1 MMGIGRSI
9 HGTYGL
15 FDVAPECSDAELR
28 KAWCR
33 LLLQYHPDVNPDN
46 VEIATAK
53 TQEVLAAYERLTGWR
68 VAHPGA
74 AIADEQQFDDAHTSS
89 NINVEIKITVSS
101 FVADPF
107 RVSLDRIAALKQ
119 ELREAWEEFARRSY
133 DVKSAL
139 RFVRAAF
146 QGGRPDAAD
155 ELLINAKLIDAAPI
169 LAKMYSPDE
178 AARIAIMWAER
189 LRDHQQF
196 ALAIQLLD
204 DICGVA
210 GISSFTIGKLQ
221 DHLRSI
227 HYGIAQG
234 YFGQRQKPSAA
245 TRIEHLRAILKL
257 GFELGYVYK
266 LLAEAFHEM
275 GDDEAAKSNLQHAMA
290 INPQLMGAKTIMKA
304 LRLTPDE
311 PPDKRASTDRRAY
324 AFTRPD
330 EIPSVTRIIEWFEH
344 KHWDEV
350 LLHADLTQYS
360 LTIRPRARWTSC
372 TISAVLGECND
383 SRAVSILTTMLDSV
397 HWDVR
402 RAAQLAVAKIGGPA
416 ELSRLRDIQAKAGQ
430 HCYDEFITEPVA
442 YAEARLTGSTTD
454 ATADELSLSAET
466 LLRTFS
472 FKNCGDIGRMRFRL
486 EQGLCRYS
494 DQRGSALLLML
505 AAYCLRMNDWTRV
518 LMLLRS
524 SSLPTRSN
532 DPQIPEMHTD
542 VAAALVQGGVPSAA
556 LNCLYPVYDTL
567 SVKGKRK
574 ADAVLWDAL
583 QTFEFIG
590 VTHYTWALQIL
601 FESAISSTIPD
612 DLLSRLHRLARVM
625 EPIGEK
631 EMGIWLRHTLRAEA
645 PGHYYGDS
653 HDRLNYFR
661 SPDAGSDFEE
671 EVKRICEEYKPRIK
685 ARLAKVLGTSG
696 EIGRSNPRLSGTH

>member
-1 MMGIGRSI
+1 MGMGRSI
-9 HGTYGL
+9 HSTYGL
-15 FDVAPECSDAELR
+15 FDVAPDCSDAELR
-28 KAWCR
+28 KAFCR
-33 LLLQYHPDVNPDN
+33 LLLQYHPDVNRDN
-46 VEIATAK
+46 FEIATAK
-53 TQEVLAAYERLTGWR
+53 TQEVLGAYERLTEWR
-68 VAHPGA
+68 VAHPGVA
-74 AIADEQQFDDAHTSS
+74 VSDEQQFDDARISS
-89 NINVEIKITVSS
+89 DINTGITITISS
-101 FVADPF
+101 PF

-155 ELLINAKLIDAAPI
+155 DLLINAKLIDAAPI

-178 AARIAIMWAER
+178 AAQIAMTWAER
-189 LRDHQQF
+189 LRDRQQF
-196 ALAIQLLD
+196 ALSIQLLD
-204 DICGVA
+204 DICGVT
-210 GISSFTIGKLQ
+210 GISSFTRDEVQ
-221 DHLRSI
+221 DRLRSI

-234 YFGQRQKPSAA
+234 HFGERQKPSPV

-275 GDDEAAKSNLQHAMA
+275 GDDEAARSNLQHAMT
-290 INPQLMGAKTIMKA
+290 IDPQLMGAKSIMKA
-304 LRLTPDE
+304 LGLLADE
-311 PPDKRASTDRRAY
+311 PRHKRASTDRRAY
-324 AFTRPD
+324 AYRRPD
-330 EIPSVTRIIEWFEH
+330 QIPSVTRIIEWLEH

-350 LLHADLTQYS
+350 LLHADPTQYS
-360 LTIRPRARWTSC
+360 PAILPQARPTLC

-383 SRAVSILTTMLDSV
+383 PRAVSILTMMLDSV
-397 HWDVR
+397 YWDLR
-402 RAAQLAVAKIGGPA
+402 RAAQLALAKIGGPA
-416 ELSRLRDIQAKAGQ
+416 ELSRLRDIQAKATKAGQ

-442 YAEARLTGSTTD
+442 YAEARLTGSSIDTSG
-454 ATADELSLSAET
+454 DEELHLNAET
-466 LLRTFS
+466 LLRNFS
-472 FKNCGDIGRMRFRL
+472 FKDCGDIGRMRFRL
-486 EQGLCRYS
+486 EQRLCRS
-494 DQRGSALLLML
+494 VDPRDSTLRLTL
-505 AAYCLRMNDWTRV
+505 AAYYFRMNDWTRV
-518 LMLLRS
+518 LMLFQS

-532 DPQIPEMHTD
+532 DPQIFEMQTD
-542 VAAALVQGGVPSAA
+542 VAAALLRAGDPSAA
-556 LNCLYPVYDTL
+556 LSCLYPVYDTL
-567 SVKGKRK
+567 SVKGKAK
-574 ADAVLWDAL
+574 ADTVLWDAL
-583 QTFEFIG
+583 QAFEFSG
-590 VTHYTWALQIL
+590 DTHYTWALRIL
-601 FESAISSTIPD
+601 VESAISSTIPD

-661 SPDAGSDFEE
+661 LPDAGSDFEA

-696 EIGRSNPRLSGTH
+696 EIGSPNPRLSGT